1 MINENQVSIEGESQH
16 NFVFDNGFKHGEEF
30 YTKQVK
36 ALLKHF
42 FDGVNVCI
50 LPYGQTGSGKTYT
63 MGTCSAKINSDE
75 WKDSVIQKLIKDI
88 NEEIHHETER
98 DFMMRVSFIEVIRA
112 VQQ

>member
-1 MINENQVSIEGESQH
+1 M
-16 NFVFDNGFKHGEEF
+16 
-30 YTKQVK
+30 K

-42 FDGVNVCI
+42 FDGMNVSI
-50 LPYGQTGSGKTYT
+50 LAYGQTGSGKTYT

-75 WKDSVIQKLIKDI
+75 WKDFVIQKLITDI
-88 NEEIHHETER
+88 NEEIHHGTEK